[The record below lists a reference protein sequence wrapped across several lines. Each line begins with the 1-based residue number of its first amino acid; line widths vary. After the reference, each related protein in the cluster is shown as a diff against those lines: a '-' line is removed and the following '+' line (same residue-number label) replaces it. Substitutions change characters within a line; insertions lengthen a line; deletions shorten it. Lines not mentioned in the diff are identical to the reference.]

1 MNLEGHTVTNIQ
13 QHSAQD
19 EVVVAAP
26 AEVVRA
32 LVDDVAGWTQ
42 LHKLAVHAEI
52 LEDDGGTQLIQHW
65 AVADEHSVRTWRVR
79 RTKAADGSSVSFVHE
94 PAEAPFASLSGE
106 WTFHEQ
112 DGKTVVTLRHDFTL
126 VEGAEEQAAALVAR
140 LHEGNQDYLQV
151 LLYASE
157 NRDELDRL
165 IISFTDPLF
174 IAGDIK
180 DVYDYLWE
188 ADKWEERIPHIA
200 KLVLEQPAPDVQF
213 FDMDT
218 STPDGSSHRTRSV
231 RITIEPDIIV
241 YKQTQLPI
249 LLDGN
254 TGHWK
259 FTQTPEGV
267 IAEARHT
274 ATIKPSALHIL
285 GEGTTVQDARNY
297 LRRVLSANSVSNLRL
312 AKAYAEERAGV

>member
-1 MNLEGHTVTNIQ
+1 VTNIQ
-13 QHSAQD
+13 QHSVQD
-19 EVVVAAP
+19 EVVVEAP
-26 AEVVRA
+26 ATAVRG
-32 LVDDVAGWTQ
+32 LVEDFVGWTQ
-42 LHKLAVHAEI
+42 LHKTAVHAEI
-52 LEDDGGTQLIQHW
+52 LEDNGTEKLIQHW
-65 AVADEHSVRTWRVR
+65 EVADEHSVRTWKVR
-79 RTKAADGSSVSFVHE
+79 LTKEADGSRISFAHVG
-94 PAEAPFASLSGE
+94 AESPFASLGGA
-106 WTFHEQ
+106 WTFQEK
-112 DGKTVVTLRHDFTL
+112 DGKTAVTLRHEFTL
-126 VEGAEEQAAALVAR
+126 ADDQEGLLDEVTAR

-151 LLYASE
+151 LGHAAE
-157 NRDELDRL
+157 NREELEQL
-165 IISFTDPLF
+165 IIRFEDPLF

-200 KLVLEQPAPDVQF
+200 KLELEQPADDVQF
-213 FDMDT
+213 FNMDT
-218 STPDGSSHRTRSV
+218 STPDGSTHRTRSV
-231 RITIEPDIIV
+231 RIAIEPHIIV
-241 YKQTQLPI
+241 YKQTELPA
-249 LLDGN
+249 LLDGH

-297 LRRVLSANSVSNLRL
+297 LRRVLSANSMSNLRL

>member
-1 MNLEGHTVTNIQ
+1 VTKIQ
-13 QHSAQD
+13 QHSASD

-26 AEVVRA
+26 AAVARG
-32 LVDDVAGWTQ
+32 LVDDVIGWTQ
-42 LHKLAVHAEI
+42 LHTTAVHAEI
-52 LEDDGGTQLIQHW
+52 LEDDGTEQLIQHW
-65 AVADEHSVRTWRVR
+65 AVADRHSVRTWKVR
-79 RTKAADGSSVSFVHE
+79 RTREADRISFVHV
-94 PAEAPFASLSGE
+94 PAEHPFASLSGE
-106 WTFHEQ
+106 WTFKEQ

-126 VEGAEEQAAALVAR
+126 AEGEEGRLDEVTDR
-140 LHEGNQDYLQV
+140 LHAGNQDYLRV
-151 LLYASE
+151 LGYAAE
-157 NRDELDRL
+157 NGEELDQL
-165 IISFTDPLF
+165 IIRMEDPLF

-200 KLVLEQPAPDVQF
+200 KLDLEQPADNVQF

-231 RITIEPDIIV
+231 RIAVEPDIIV
-241 YKQTQLPI
+241 YKQTELPV
-249 LLDGN
+249 LLDGH

-297 LRRVLSANSVSNLRL
+297 LRRVLSANSMSNLRL

>member
-1 MNLEGHTVTNIQ
+1 MTNKP
-13 QHSAQD
+13 QHSALD
-19 EVVVAAP
+19 EVVVGAP
-26 AEVVRA
+26 AELVRSLVEDVV
-32 LVDDVAGWTQ
+32 GWTQ
-42 LHKLAVHAEI
+42 LYGPAVHAEI
-52 LEDDGGTQLIQHW
+52 LQDGGAEQLIQHW
-65 AVADEHSVRTWRVR
+65 AVADRHSVRTWKVR
-79 RTKAADGSSVSFVHE
+79 RTRAADRISFVHE
-94 PAEAPFASLSGE
+94 EPEAPFASLAGE
-106 WTFHEQ
+106 WTFREQ
-112 DGKTVVTLRHDFTL
+112 DGKTLVTLRHDYTL
-126 VEGAEEQAAALVAR
+126 LAAEEAGKDAVAAK
-140 LHEGNQDYLQV
+140 LHAGNQDYLGV
-151 LLYASE
+151 LQHAAE
-157 NRDELDRL
+157 NHEELDRL
-165 IISFTDPLF
+165 IISFEDPLF
-174 IAGDIK
+174 IAGDLK

-200 KLVLEQPAPDVQF
+200 KLDLEEPAPGVQF

-231 RITIEPDIIV
+231 RITVEPHIIV
-241 YKQTQLPI
+241 YKQTELPV
-249 LLDGN
+249 LLDGH